1 MTYRERRLVTFL
13 SSILGLLVIA
23 LLIVLAIRY
32 RENRAQ
38 TDPSSSAA
46 VSAASGGAICT
57 ELTYFTD
64 DASLRFCR
72 DEQGRWIWAHDESF
86 PLADDVITAILD
98 TLSTLSPQQT
108 MTAPESFDTYGL
120 SQPWAGL
127 TAVMSDGTTVTLSF
141 GNATTDGASY
151 YALRDGD
158 TSRMYIYADTLVG
171 LMSTPVYDMCALPR
185 FPDLTVD
192 RLQRITIQG
201 ASAPEG
207 TERLR
212 ITMDASHDADGST
225 TWSCDGKD
233 VTAASRLKPL
243 LDDLAVLEAEK
254 CADYHPSAKALSL
267 CGFDDPLATLWCN
280 YTTAT
285 DLTGHFQMTVGALTL
300 DGQARY
306 VRFNGDGFEDGNI
319 IYRVSTDLLDPLM
332 VIALSGLE
340 G

>member
-1 MTYRERRLVTFL
+1 MNPSDIVSIQARE
-13 SSILGLLVIA
+13 
-23 LLIVLAIRY
+23 
-32 RENRAQ
+32 
-38 TDPSSSAA
+38 
-46 VSAASGGAICT
+46 
-57 ELTYFTD
+57 
-64 DASLRFCR
+64 
-72 DEQGRWIWAHDESF
+72 
-86 PLADDVITAILD
+86 ILD
-98 TLSTLSPQQT
+98 SRSNP
-108 MTAPESFDTYGL
+108 
-120 SQPWAGL
+120 
-127 TAVMSDGTTVTLSF
+127 TVCCEVRLQ
-141 GNATTDGASY
+141 DGARGVCAVPSGASTGKY
-151 YALRDGD
+151 EAKELRDGD
-158 TSRMYIYADTLVG
+158 TSRMYIYDDTLVG

-201 ASAPEG
+201 ASTPEG
-207 TERLR
+207 TEQLR
-212 ITMDASHDADGST
+212 ITMDASRDADGNT
-225 TWSCDGKD
+225 AWSCDGKD

-280 YTTAT
+280 YTTTT